1 MAAIRGK
8 VRRMITDEIRARIKQ
23 AMKDQ
28 DSVTKDV
35 LRVALG
41 EIQTKEADEEG
52 AIAIV
57 KKLVKSI
64 EETVGLTPDGPA
76 KDTLMQ
82 EITILRSLLPATLG
96 VPELVKLLTDQTEA
110 LKGARNDGA
119 ATGIAV
125 KALKAL
131 GVTAD
136 GKDVQEAVKQLRA

>member
-1 MAAIRGK
+1 
-8 VRRMITDEIRARIKQ
+8 MITEEIRARIKQ

-28 DSVTKDV
+28 DTVTKDV

-52 AIAIV
+52 AVAIV

-64 EETVGLTPDGPA
+64 EETVSLTLDGPA

-82 EITILRSLLPATLG
+82 EITILRSLLPASLG
-96 VPELVKLLTDQTEA
+96 VPELVKLLADQVEA
-110 LKGARNDGA
+110 LRAARNEGA
-119 ATGIAV
+119 ATGLAV
-125 KALKAL
+125 KALKAQ
-131 GVTAD
+131 GISAE